1 MAFINSASA
10 EITPAYSEISPTL
23 VEFPNYLNKCLDKVI
38 ERYTKETEYLFD
50 EETLNPTVTKK
61 DLLNLS
67 RATAIALGEFKDTIV
82 KNMK

>member
-1 MAFINSASA
+1 MNS
-10 EITPAYSEISPTL
+10 
-23 VEFPNYLNKCLDKVI
+23 NYLNKCLDKVI